1 MVPPANGGVETEQ
14 SGEKGLQNLTKIR
27 KEVKHIP
34 CIDVRLQRRMLHF
47 AAVTNPNGNHEWQDV
62 QACIVTGR
70 VSFMIATSSS
80 FFSRDSTLLNVGAP
94 ETFNRRK
101 GSRLIVRANAGK
113 LLKIPSWASI
123 GAALYRDLPSYSH
136 RFKSKGR
143 IYPAILP
150 VQNNKVNGRVL
161 LGISGVELDILD
173 EFKDVEYTRTDVE
186 VSLKDK
192 SERLQVCA
200 YVWSN
205 PNDPNLYAEWD
216 FE

>member
-47 AAVTNPNGNHEWQDV
+47 AAVTNPNGNHEWQ
-62 QACIVTGR
+62 R
-70 VSFMIATSSS
+70 WVSFMIATSSS

-101 GSRLIVRANAGK
+101 GSRLIVRANA
-113 LLKIPSWASI
+113 
-123 GAALYRDLPSYSH
+123 
-136 RFKSKGR
+136 
-143 IYPAILP
+143 
-150 VQNNKVNGRVL
+150 VML

-216 FE
+216 FEVSNHVIFLISICSSQNQYNSHCFKKNNELFYIFMMINLIMNCSVLKQQLG